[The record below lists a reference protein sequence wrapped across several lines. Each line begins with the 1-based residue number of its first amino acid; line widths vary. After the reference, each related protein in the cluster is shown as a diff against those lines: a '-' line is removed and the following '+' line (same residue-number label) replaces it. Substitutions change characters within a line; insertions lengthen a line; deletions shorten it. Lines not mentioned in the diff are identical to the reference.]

1 MKKILLTF
9 ALIAGLALP
18 ASALDFFSTAKPKR
32 LLDLGARIGINTSN
46 RTISDHY
53 FNVQNLNSW
62 GTGFDIGVI
71 AAFNIRD
78 FISIEPGLFFESRS
92 GKFTYI
98 NRAFTED
105 GYLGPDYVQPGKGMQ
120 YNFTI
125 PVMAS
130 FHFNVLP
137 VMRWNVDVGP
147 YFQINLKNTFSKQ
160 FHYPETE
167 YNWGIPYTH
176 YSKTKSAGVDV
187 GLKFGT
193 SLLLFKHYYVGV
205 HYLAGFLSP
214 WVPRDLGGVNKEWM
228 FTIGYNL

>member
-32 LLDLGARIGINTSN
+32 LLDLGVRIGVNTSN
-46 RTISDHY
+46 RTISDDY
-53 FNVQNLNSW
+53 FNIQNLNSW

-71 AAFNIRD
+71 AGFNIRD
-78 FISIEPGLFFESRS
+78 YLSIEPGLFFESRS
-92 GKFTYI
+92 GRFSYMSKVYGLEEETY
-98 NRAFTED
+98 AKW
-105 GYLGPDYVQPGKGMQ
+105 GKGMQ

-130 FHFNVLP
+130 FHFNVLN

-147 YFQINLKNTFSKQ
+147 YFQINLKNTFAGK
-160 FHYPETE
+160 FKYPELLYE
-167 YNWGIPYTH
+167 NGVLQTH
-176 YSKTKSAGVDV
+176 LFKTKAAGCDV

-214 WVPRDLGGVNKEWM
+214 WNPRDLGGVNKEWM